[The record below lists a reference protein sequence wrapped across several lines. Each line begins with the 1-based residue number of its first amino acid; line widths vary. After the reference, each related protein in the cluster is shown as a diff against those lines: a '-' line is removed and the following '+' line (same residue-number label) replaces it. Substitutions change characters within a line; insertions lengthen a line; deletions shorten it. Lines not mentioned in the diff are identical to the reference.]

1 MRPIVNKT
9 LDLRQCFTLKAGGQ
23 NIHVTHIYILLL
35 LMFSVRRLP
44 IAETFDHAIQFYQ
57 NLRKNRVR
65 IVCYNV

>member
-44 IAETFDHAIQFYQ
+44 IAETFDHAI
-57 NLRKNRVR
+57 
-65 IVCYNV
+65 